1 MIETILNEHF
11 FLFWSICCLIV
22 FIFFFV
28 SEYFE
33 YKESE
38 YAEYTVAELAW
49 GSFFVLLGPVTVMAI
64 IFVYIGRGIC
74 KFFEAKFWH
83 NRALAFRKPIE
94 KKGTDYE

>member
-1 MIETILNEHF
+1 MIENILNNHF
-11 FLFWSICCLIV
+11 LAFWAISCLIV
-22 FIFFFV
+22 LVIFFV
-28 SEYFE
+28 KEYLE

-49 GSFFVLLGPVTVMAI
+49 GSFFVLLGPVTIMAI
-64 IFVYIGRGIC
+64 IFVYIGMGIC

-94 KKGTDYE
+94 KKGADYE